1 MTLPDAGSGS
11 PVAGWYRDPRV
22 PFQLR
27 WWDGEGWSN
36 NVHMPDRTPQPTA
49 ANLVPEFAPQPDG
62 KWEWP
67 AGPRD
72 PLIPW
77 IPDAIGAAQFDRVSV
92 AFEPGSKPGDVA
104 QW

>member
-1 MTLPDAGSGS
+1 MATADAATGDPAPREGSPAGGPGVTLPDAGSGS

-67 AGPRD
+67 QD
-72 PLIPW
+72 P
-77 IPDAIGAAQFDRVSV
+77 AIH
-92 AFEPGSKPGDVA
+92 
-104 QW
+104 